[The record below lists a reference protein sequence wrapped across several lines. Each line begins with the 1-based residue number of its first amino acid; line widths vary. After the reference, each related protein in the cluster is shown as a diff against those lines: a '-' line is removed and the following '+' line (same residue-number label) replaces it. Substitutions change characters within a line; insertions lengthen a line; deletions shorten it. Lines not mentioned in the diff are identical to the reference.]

1 MKQARSV
8 FTMCP
13 LVLLNAN
20 ENPTCLSD
28 LVSGYS
34 VSKRTEKE
42 SKRIRDLGNESFMDL
57 IYLT

>member
-1 MKQARSV
+1 MKQAQSV
-8 FTMCP
+8 FTMYP
-13 LVLLNAN
+13 PVLLNAN
-20 ENPTCLSD
+20 ENPACLSD